1 MRFRV
6 PEWAAVLFFVLMC
19 LLVVGYALRCAYAFT
34 CARHAQSDGRE
45 HDVYIKEEWSGG
57 KKTEVMMGH
66 FGVSL
71 FSFSPSGW
79 EGRKSDPD
87 LAKYTSPYFRIGVSV
102 ARFVRIAFEKQT
114 FDCTPS

>member
-6 PEWAAVLFFVLMC
+6 PEWAAVLFFFLMC

-79 EGRKSDPD
+79 GRKEERSGFGEIYVTVFSDRCECCKTCED
-87 LAKYTSPYFRIGVSV
+87 RIRKTNFRLH
-102 ARFVRIAFEKQT
+102 A
-114 FDCTPS
+114 